1 MSPLQRSSIVV
12 SAGRPEARPGAPIN
26 EPIALSATFHA
37 GDDDANYLRHSSS
50 DTIRAFEQA
59 VGQLEGGDAL
69 AFSSGMAATA
79 AVVEG
84 LPAGSTAV
92 VPRHVYA
99 ATSTIF
105 AEQERLG
112 RLSVRRVDITET
124 EEVLEALPGADL
136 LWVESPTNPM
146 VGLADLPALTS
157 AARQAGVL
165 VCVDSTWNSPMV
177 LRPLEHGAD
186 IVMHSVTKYLAG
198 HSDLLMGVLIT
209 DQADLRA
216 QLRTRR
222 DLTGALPGALETYLA
237 LRGLR
242 TLAIRMERAQANAME
257 LARRLAEHPAV
268 SRVRYPGLPDDP
280 GHERATRLHDGYGA
294 MMSLEIAAGADAAEG
309 VCERVD
315 LITHATS
322 LGGVESL
329 IERRAKYLVDAAN
342 GAPDNLLRFSVGIE
356 DVEDL
361 WADLAQALAPLAR

>member
-1 MSPLQRSSIVV
+1 LALLRDREER
-12 SAGRPEARPGAPIN
+12 GRFAV
-26 EPIALSATFHA
+26 
-37 GDDDANYLRHSSS
+37 
-50 DTIRAFEQA
+50 RA
-59 VGQLEGGDAL
+59 VDL
-69 AFSSGMAATA
+69 AD
-79 AVVEG
+79 
-84 LPAGSTAV
+84 LD
-92 VPRHVYA
+92 
-99 ATSTIF
+99 
-105 AEQERLG
+105 L
-112 RLSVRRVDITET
+112 VR
-124 EEVLEALPGADL
+124 EALPGADL

-157 AARQAGVL
+157 AAHQAGVL